1 MTTNTFPPGTGA
13 VADAMIR
20 YGGSFVAALGRAL
33 HCADAD
39 NARRIR
45 VAWPE
50 YWATYTELARKDGT
64 L

>member
-1 MTTNTFPPGTGA
+1 MTMTPNISAGA

-33 HCADAD
+33 LCADAE

-50 YWATYTELARKDGT
+50 YWKTYADLARKDGT
-64 L
+64 A